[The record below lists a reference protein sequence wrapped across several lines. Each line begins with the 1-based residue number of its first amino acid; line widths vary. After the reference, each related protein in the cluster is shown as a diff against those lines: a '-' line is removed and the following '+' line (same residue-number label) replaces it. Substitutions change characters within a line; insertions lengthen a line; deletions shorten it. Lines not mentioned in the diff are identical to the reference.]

1 MNQQTF
7 YVPKGS
13 GTLTDALLAF
23 GFAAVLA
30 EFLTQVQGKAR
41 VTLEDGGGYYII
53 DAGVPIQEEW
63 LDHGFQREPIPFV
76 SSGRRPPPE
85 DLPGIRVEDVDATWD
100 RFRAYVEQQKQVQ
113 TGELEQAQI
122 VADLKPPDTW
132 TVITYV
138 GDFRMQH
145 AQDIHNKLVIQWLR
159 SSQSLGSLNLRTL
172 FALFADP
179 YVDQEAIADAWKKAA
194 KAAGFSDTATISQ
207 IFNPHMGKGQN
218 RTKANK
224 LTIGNKKSFW
234 MPEYLK
240 AVGLWV
246 ASAPTATRNA
256 NLRKTYV
263 LAPQR
268 LELRYHQRVF
278 SRFRDR
284 LWNEG
289 AVKQDIVAALLYTEV
304 LLEQSIVNDNLD
316 VFDGGGVSNVVRG
329 MYVAT
334 YQLLSQNAYTT
345 MNLSFLG
352 LPDWMP
358 TIRTSED
365 AETYIAILQEHRDRI
380 RAIDEERSE
389 GYALLHLY
397 RDFVSGGYIEAFFE
411 FLAGYSSY
419 LTSAL
424 DRSQFYIKPFTE
436 TNLRRLLTMT
446 KPQLSEILEDEG
458 FRNVAYAIRMSTVI
472 PLYIGRSQSRFD
484 IRYGLGQ
491 ELKRKAQYPEEF
503 AQALADFIHS
513 YNDETLRVQ
522 ERTKGRARRKLVTT
536 QDIERVMRL
545 VDRFGSKTV
554 GNLLV
559 AFGYARDPKER
570 EEEETALV
578 ANGEELTE

>member
-1 MNQQTF
+1 MNQQIF
-7 YVPKGS
+7 YVPKGT

-23 GFAAVLA
+23 GFAAVLD
-30 EFLTQVQGKAR
+30 EFLTKVQVKAA

-53 DAGVPIQEEW
+53 DAGVPIQEAW
-63 LDHGFQREPIPFV
+63 LNRNIQIEPIPFV

-85 DLPGIRVEDVDATWD
+85 DLPGIRVQDVDATWD
-100 RFRAYVEQQKQVQ
+100 RFRAHIEQQKQAQ
-113 TGELEQAQI
+113 TGETEQAQI
-122 VADLKPPDTW
+122 VADLKPPDNW
-132 TVITYV
+132 TVTTYI
-138 GDFRMQH
+138 GDFRMQ
-145 AQDIHNKLVIQWLR
+145 AQDIHNKLVTQWLR
-159 SSQSLGSLNLRTL
+159 SSRTFASFNLRTL
-172 FALFADP
+172 FALFAEP
-179 YVDQEAIADAWKKAA
+179 YVAQDAVADAWMKAT
-194 KAAGFSDTATISQ
+194 KAAGFDGAVTASQ

-224 LTIGNKKSFW
+224 LTMGNEKSFW
-234 MPEYLK
+234 LLEYLK
-240 AVGLWV
+240 AVGLWT
-246 ASAPTATRNA
+246 ACAPTATRNA

-268 LELRYHQRVF
+268 LDLRYHQRVF

-304 LLEQSIVNDNLD
+304 LLEQSIANDNLD
-316 VFDGGGVSNVVRG
+316 IFDGGGVSNVVRG

-358 TIRTSED
+358 AILSSSD
-365 AETYIAILQEHRDRI
+365 AEEYIAILREHRERI

-411 FLAGYSSY
+411 FLADYSNY

-424 DRSQFYIKPFTE
+424 DRGQFYIKPFTE

-446 KPQLSEILEDEG
+446 EPQLSEILENEG
-458 FRNVAYAIRMSTVI
+458 FRNIAYAIRMSTVI
-472 PLYIGRSQSRFD
+472 PLYIGRSQSHFD

-491 ELKRKAQYPEEF
+491 ELKRKAQYPEDF
-503 AQALADFIHS
+503 AQALADFIQS
-513 YNDETLRVQ
+513 YNDETIRVY
-522 ERTKGRARRKLVTT
+522 ERTKGRARRKLITT
-536 QDIERVMRL
+536 QDIEQVMRL
-545 VDRFGSKTV
+545 IDRFGSKTV

-559 AFGYARDPKER
+559 AFGYARDSKER
-570 EEEETALV
+570 EKESAPTDSDESEAL
-578 ANGEELTE
+578 